1 MSHTLQLQT
10 GLFANKIHL
19 SKVIHCFGKRGGSSV
34 LALSLQAGS
43 HGHWSVSSKATKA
56 KPVMRR
62 TSLSQLFLHVRAAA
76 CRLCRHLT
84 LISRFVQD

>member
-19 SKVIHCFGKRGGSSV
+19 SKVIHCFGKPSGSSV

-56 KPVMRR
+56 KPVRD
-62 TSLSQLFLHVRAAA
+62 A
-76 CRLCRHLT
+76 RHLSLT
-84 LISRFVQD
+84 ASPSR